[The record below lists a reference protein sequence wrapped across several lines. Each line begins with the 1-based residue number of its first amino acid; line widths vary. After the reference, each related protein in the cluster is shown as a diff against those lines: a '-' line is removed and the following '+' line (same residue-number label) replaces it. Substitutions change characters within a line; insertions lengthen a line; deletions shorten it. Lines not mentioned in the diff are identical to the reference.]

1 MFQIV
6 GHALIYTDDINAPH
20 AASGN
25 VGDDESHQ
33 IAVGIPFA
41 EAEKKTNIQV
51 K

>member
-6 GHALIYTDDINAPH
+6 GHTLIYTDDINAPH

-33 IAVGIPFA
+33 NQIAVGIPFA
-41 EAEKKTNIQV
+41 EAEKN
-51 K
+51 